1 MWKVKV
7 LSKLKVKEMNRKNT
21 VWRNFLDISIFLP
34 LSGNR
39 HHQADETGVLE
50 RVKAAKSQPVLME
63 YR

>member
-39 HHQADETGVLE
+39 HHQAVETGVLE